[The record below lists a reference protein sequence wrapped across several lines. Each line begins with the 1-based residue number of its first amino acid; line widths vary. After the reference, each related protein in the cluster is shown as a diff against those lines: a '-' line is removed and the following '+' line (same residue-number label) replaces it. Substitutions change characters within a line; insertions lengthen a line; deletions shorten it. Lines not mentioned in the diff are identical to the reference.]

1 MSHQPFL
8 VDLSP
13 APTPQV
19 SDKDLI
25 ARQATRLR
33 SYEQSVTFHHRLSVV
48 VSLIA
53 IGITIAICSIS
64 KTISPDR
71 KVFFVCIL
79 SVVTIG
85 LQIVSYFSKND
96 QSADLL
102 ISTLSQD
109 ISLLTLGLAIP
120 YLS

>member
-1 MSHQPFL
+1 MSMMHAPLL
-8 VDLSP
+8 VDTSVP
-13 APTPQV
+13 I
-19 SDKDLI
+19 SDKDLLQ
-25 ARQATRLR
+25 RQAGRLR
-33 SYEQSVTFHHRLSVV
+33 TFEHSITFHHRLSVV

-53 IGITIAICSIS
+53 IGITIAICLMS

-79 SVVTIG
+79 GVITIG
-85 LQIVSYFSKND
+85 LQIVSFFSKND